1 MARKKRG
8 QPVHGWLILDKPSGM
23 TSTSAVNKLK
33 WLFDAQK
40 AGHAGTLDPL
50 ATGVLPIAF
59 GEATK
64 TMPFVMDGD
73 KAYRFLVRWGSETN
87 TDDAEGE
94 GVATSDKRPS
104 RAEIEALLP
113 DFTGEIEQVP
123 PAFSAVK
130 IDGERAYKLAREGE
144 DVEIEPRRVQID
156 ELFIVDMPDA
166 DHTRFE
172 TRCGTGTYVRALARD
187 LGRRLGCY
195 GHIAELRRTRVGSF
209 GEAMS
214 ISLDKLEQLGHS
226 PAGREALLAELL
238 PVATALDDIPALAVD
253 RNDAFRLKRG
263 QSVLLRGHDAP
274 IIKGP
279 VYATLQGSL
288 VAIGE
293 IRRGEL
299 RPVRVFNF

>member
-1 MARKKRG
+1 MSRKKRG

-73 KAYRFLVRWGSETN
+73 KTYRFLVRWGVETN

-94 GVATSDKRPS
+94 AVATGDRRPS

-113 DFTGEIEQVP
+113 AFTGAIDQVP
-123 PAFSAVK
+123 PAYSAVK

-144 DVEIEPRRVQID
+144 EVAIEPRRVQID
-156 ELFIVDMPDA
+156 ELFIVDQPDA

-172 TRCGTGTYVRALARD
+172 TRCGTGTYVRSLARD
-187 LGRRLGCY
+187 MGRRLGCY

-209 GEAMS
+209 GEDMS

-263 QSVLLRGHDAP
+263 QSVLLRGADSP